1 MPRTLPLLLSCSLLT
16 LAAGA
21 KAAEL
26 PVRAV
31 TLSSAGIAQYER
43 TGRLEAGEGV
53 SFRIPVDSVDDLLKS
68 LTVSDPAGRVTGIR
82 LPARD
87 MAEEALRGLPLRPE
101 DFAGRAALLNALR
114 GQEVTVG
121 ELSGRLAGASEDER
135 GLHVSLVTEKGIA
148 GVTVG
153 EGVEV
158 TLRDAAL
165 AARIRRAAEALAAA
179 GTGQERQVEIALQ
192 ADRTRDVTLRYVAGA
207 PLWKPS

>member
-1 MPRTLPLLLSCSLLT
+1 MPRKLPLLLSCSLLT

-68 LTVSDPAGRVTGIR
+68 LTVSDPAGRVMGLR

-153 EGVEV
+153 EGAVSYTHL
-158 TLRDAAL
+158 TLP
-165 AARIRRAAEALAAA
+165 
-179 GTGQERQVEIALQ
+179 TMCQV
-192 ADRTRDVTLRYVAGA
+192 
-207 PLWKPS
+207 